1 METPTITIKQARD
14 GSWSYYEATPRGPR
28 YLGNVATR
36 KEAITIARQ
45 EGHLAG
51 DPR

>member
-1 METPTITIKQARD
+1 MATVTITIKQARD
-14 GSWSYYEATPRGPR
+14 GSWSYYEATPDGPR

-36 KEAITIARQ
+36 EEAIRVARQ